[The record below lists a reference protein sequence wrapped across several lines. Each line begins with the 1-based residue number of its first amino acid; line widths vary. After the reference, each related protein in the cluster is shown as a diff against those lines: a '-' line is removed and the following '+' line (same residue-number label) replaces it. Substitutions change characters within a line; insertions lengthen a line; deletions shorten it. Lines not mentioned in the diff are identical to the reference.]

1 MVYLSLPSSGLCSC
15 WEFCKVINNNQQ
27 WVTLFS
33 SSVNQEKI
41 MCKTVSGADRGCNSR
56 LVVVFFFSYDINSKV
71 TNLSLTSSFI
81 PVVSCRA
88 WFIISWTHKQER
100 SLEKLLLAFRNAKY
114 QTVRAQITANLHRI
128 LPFRSKHQSSD
139 EEDKWS
145 FGILEIK
152 NYHKGGFSQREFADG
167 RRKKF
172 LRRERD
178 RDREWEGERK
188 RAKGRET
195 ERETI
200 GVHCSNVTKLPQP
213 KHCFW

>member
-1 MVYLSLPSSGLCSC
+1 
-15 WEFCKVINNNQQ
+15 
-27 WVTLFS
+27 
-33 SSVNQEKI
+33 

-139 EEDKWS
+139 AEDKWS

-152 NYHKGGFSQREFADG
+152 NYHQGGFSQREFADG

-172 LRRERD
+172 CAEKEIETESGREREKE
-178 RDREWEGERK
+178 RKGERQ
-188 RAKGRET
+188 RERRS
-195 ERETI
+195 EFIVQMWQSCHSQSIAFDKYRR
-200 GVHCSNVTKLPQP
+200 LQ
-213 KHCFW
+213 FA